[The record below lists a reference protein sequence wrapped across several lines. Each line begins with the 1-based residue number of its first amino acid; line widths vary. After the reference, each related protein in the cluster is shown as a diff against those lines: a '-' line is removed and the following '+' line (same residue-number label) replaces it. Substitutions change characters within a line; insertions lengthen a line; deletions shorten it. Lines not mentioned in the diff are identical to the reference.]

1 MADTKTEPG
10 IEEQIALYDAI
21 ERAIANIHAALAEI
35 DRAWDRITTE
45 RPNPSADAFAGL
57 NTADEVLTVAGQ
69 DLARARTALAMFFQ
83 NMQRRPE

>member
-35 DRAWDRITTE
+35 DRAWDRIITE
-45 RPNPSADAFAGL
+45 RPNPSADAFAAL
-57 NTADEVLTVAGQ
+57 NQ
-69 DLARARTALAMFFQ
+69 RT
-83 NMQRRPE
+83 RC